1 MPASELKG
9 KIMKNR
15 ITQSLTLFVLMMFL
29 FSGYGVS
36 LAKDAVTSEA
46 IFYVK

>member
-1 MPASELKG
+1 M
-9 KIMKNR
+9 IMKNP
-15 ITQSLTLFVLMMFL
+15 ITQSLTLFVLALFL

-36 LAKDAVTSEA
+36 LAQDTGTARV